1 MHKEGLQMPKNSEKF
16 NQNKY
21 INEYDKLNYTRC
33 NIKMRAKESE
43 ILAKYS
49 QNLGLSKNAL
59 FLKCLVYCYDN
70 MIDVSNVKLSTADKS
85 SDSKD

>member
-1 MHKEGLQMPKNSEKF
+1 MAINSEKNEKF

-21 INEYDKLNYTRC
+21 INEYDKQNYTRC
-33 NIKMRAKESE
+33 NLKMRNEEAE

-59 FLKCLVYCYDN
+59 LLKCLKYCYDN
-70 MIDVSNVKLSTADKS
+70 MIDVSNVKLSMSDKS
-85 SDSKD
+85 QQK